1 MKKRLVISIIVL
13 IIGLITLTVGVVFLI
28 VSLNQGASMQDG
40 EYLVSMDSWTKEDDP
55 NVIWK
60 FTEIGKGKL
69 TTNNYINSYDFIWAI
84 EGDKI
89 KIETD
94 WLYTLN
100 DEFEYRIDNGNLIL
114 IQDDSTEIKFNPTSS
129 VDSEVSEDDEFVVGN

>member
-1 MKKRLVISIIVL
+1 MKKKKIISIIVL
-13 IIGLITLTVGVVFLI
+13 VIGLITLVVGVIFLI
-28 VSLNQGASMQDG
+28 LDLSKGISLQDG
-40 EYLVSMDSWTKEDDP
+40 EYLVSIDNWAREDEPGVVWT
-55 NVIWK
+55 

-69 TTNNYINSYDFIWAI
+69 TTDNYKNTYDFIWSI
-84 EGDKI
+84 EDNKL

-114 IQDDSTEIKFNPTSS
+114 IQDDSTEIKFSPASS
-129 VDSEVSEDDEFVVGN
+129 VDTEVREDD